1 MLVKD
6 LIEQLSNFNPETE
19 VVVFSQVSNGR
30 SLYQC
35 NFDGYISIRE
45 SKEAPGKVG
54 VYTGGE
60 ATDIH

>member
-6 LIEQLSNFNPETE
+6 LIEQLSAFDPKTE
-19 VVVFSQVSNGR
+19 VVVFSQVSVGS

-35 NFDGYISIRE
+35 NFVASILIKD
-45 SKEAPGKVG
+45 STEAPGKVG
-54 VYTGGE
+54 IYTGGE